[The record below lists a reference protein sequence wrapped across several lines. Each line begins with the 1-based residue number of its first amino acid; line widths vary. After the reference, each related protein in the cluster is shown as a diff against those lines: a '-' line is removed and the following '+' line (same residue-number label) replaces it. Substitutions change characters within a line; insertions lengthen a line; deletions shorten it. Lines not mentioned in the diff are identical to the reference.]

1 MLRGSCDES
10 SNGLL
15 ASGSHCGRML
25 FNSVGPWGAHDSHLL
40 WSGQFG
46 LVVHAQSVLPGGRGC
61 SILLQPSYQLCKD
74 QFLVL
79 NHFLLNTNGMT
90 FLFPTWTVLL
100 CPCLKPA
107 SLFYIPCLLYPGN
120 VCHLQSAAS
129 PICGVLLHSLW
140 QLTCVRTNIWS
151 QNSSRRGSGWR
162 WDPGYCCFF
171 SKQFLSHIAPNNYN
185 SSYTCA
191 QSQRPSNHHVLES
204 ERSFKPQGL
213 SCPENWSP
221 KLPNTLDPINKATEK
236 QSAVISFVE
245 GHALSKIFR
254 EGKEVEALRVLLL

>member
-1 MLRGSCDES
+1 MEWL
-10 SNGLL
+10 
-15 ASGSHCGRML
+15 
-25 FNSVGPWGAHDSHLL
+25 
-40 WSGQFG
+40 
-46 LVVHAQSVLPGGRGC
+46 
-61 SILLQPSYQLCKD
+61 
-74 QFLVL
+74 
-79 NHFLLNTNGMT
+79 
-90 FLFPTWTVLL
+90 LFPTWTSADAPVSLPETCFPVLDPL
-100 CPCLKPA
+100 SPVSRKCLPSSERCLPHLWGVA
-107 SLFYIPCLLYPGN
+107 SLFVTAHMCQNQHMIPKQQQERAVG
-120 VCHLQSAAS
+120 
-129 PICGVLLHSLW
+129 
-140 QLTCVRTNIWS
+140 
-151 QNSSRRGSGWR
+151 

-171 SKQFLSHIAPNNYN
+171 SKQFLSRIAPNNYN